1 MTPAPVLQMLFAKS
15 TSVTFG
21 MLLTEFKA
29 LLTSAPTCCR
39 YYESA
44 DIWAF
49 GMLLIELARGRA
61 PYANFSLTNI
71 IMMTLH
77 SDPPELDSDC
87 HCEVCQLCSAASCT
101 ITSRCLESDAHLHV
115 QLLLAQV
122 CTTDRRHRRANM
134 QLQS

>member
-1 MTPAPVLQMLFAKS
+1 MRCWPQ
-15 TSVTFG
+15 
-21 MLLTEFKA
+21 
-29 LLTSAPTCCR
+29 APTCCR

-87 HCEVCQLCSAASCT
+87 HCEVCQLCSAVSCT
-101 ITSRCLESDAHLHV
+101 IRGCGMKINVQCCFLHHQGLLHENRCKCCFLHR
-115 QLLLAQV
+115 QWL
-122 CTTDRRHRRANM
+122 RHE
-134 QLQS
+134 